1 MNLVALPTV
10 AILVKKA
17 IAICPDAK
25 INLLTEIFNRSDAQ
39 LLETLRVACF
49 HEVVRRRCD
58 SEQFDKAHCKTCRT
72 AQGNIYGGKLRS

>member
-25 INLLTEIFNRSDAQ
+25 INVLTQIFNKSDA
-39 LLETLRVACF
+39 
-49 HEVVRRRCD
+49 
-58 SEQFDKAHCKTCRT
+58 
-72 AQGNIYGGKLRS
+72 YGGKLRSQLREI

>member
-25 INLLTEIFNRSDAQ
+25 INLLTQIFNKSDA
-39 LLETLRVACF
+39 LLYETLRVACF
-49 HEVVRRRCD
+49 HEVVRRRCYP
-58 SEQFDKAHCKTCRT
+58 ELVEGIRVTPT
-72 AQGNIYGGKLRS
+72 AVNYTLN

>member
-25 INLLTEIFNRSDAQ
+25 INLLTQIFNKSDA
-39 LLETLRVACF
+39 LLYETLR
-49 HEVVRRRCD
+49 ERRRCYP
-58 SEQFDKAHCKTCRT
+58 ELVEGLRVTPT
-72 AQGNIYGGKLRS
+72 AVNYALN